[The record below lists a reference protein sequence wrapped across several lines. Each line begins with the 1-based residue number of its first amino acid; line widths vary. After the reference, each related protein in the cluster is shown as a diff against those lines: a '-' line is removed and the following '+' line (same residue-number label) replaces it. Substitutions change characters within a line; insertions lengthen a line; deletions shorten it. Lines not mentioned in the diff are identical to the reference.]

1 MNFTNLK
8 NFMDDMTRKFVP
20 GNAASVYYHNRE
32 VFRYASGYSDREN
45 GVQMTGDEL
54 MFMYSCTKPATV
66 VAAMQLL
73 EKGKFLLSDPVE
85 AYMPSFGDM
94 TYTDSEGHV
103 ERVKHPM
110 TIWNLF
116 TMTSGLSYRP
126 IPETLKIAHELT
138 HLRYPGHGQDFK
150 TFLTRVMPNWPE
162 VRKVLNN

>member
-73 EKGKFLLSDPVE
+73 GKD
-85 AYMPSFGDM
+85 
-94 TYTDSEGHV
+94 
-103 ERVKHPM
+103 
-110 TIWNLF
+110 
-116 TMTSGLSYRP
+116 SGLTRLGNGRCGRLGAGRGRGIRLDYRLKQHYLIDAP
-126 IPETLKIAHELT
+126 ATLGL
-138 HLRYPGHGQDFK
+138 D
-150 TFLTRVMPNWPE
+150 
-162 VRKVLNN
+162 